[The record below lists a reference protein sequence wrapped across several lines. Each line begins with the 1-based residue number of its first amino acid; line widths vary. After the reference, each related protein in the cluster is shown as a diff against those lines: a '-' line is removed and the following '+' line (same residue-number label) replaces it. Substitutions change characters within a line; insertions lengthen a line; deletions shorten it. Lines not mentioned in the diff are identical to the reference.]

1 MILNRNNYILF
12 YFTKLMKI
20 TIDTKEDSHED
31 IQKVVEILQHFSKK
45 QVSEPVDTTNMMS
58 MFGSDSQT
66 STPVEQEKPI
76 PQTSEGTP
84 PDFTSFL
91 NLKKED
97 KENKEGIQ
105 FF

>member
-1 MILNRNNYILF
+1 
-12 YFTKLMKI
+12 MKI

-45 QVSEPVDTTNMMS
+45 SEPVDSTNMMN
-58 MFGSDSQT
+58 MFS
-66 STPVEQEKPI
+66 EQEPE
-76 PQTSEGTP
+76 PQATEETP

-91 NLKKED
+91 NLKKDD
-97 KENKEGIQ
+97 KDIQ